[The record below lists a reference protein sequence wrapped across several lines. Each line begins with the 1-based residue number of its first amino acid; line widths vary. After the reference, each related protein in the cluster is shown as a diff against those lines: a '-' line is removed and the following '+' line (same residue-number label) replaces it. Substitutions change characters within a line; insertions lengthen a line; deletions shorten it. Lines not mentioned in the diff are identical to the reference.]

1 MPVRVQVPPS
11 VLISENPDSNESGF
25 FVLNTRQ
32 ARLSAWEKQKTHCA
46 FAQGFSFSNRLGG
59 THERSE

>member
-32 ARLSAWEKQKTHCA
+32 ARLSAWGKQKTIS
-46 FAQGFSFSNRLGG
+46 AQRWGFHFQIDWAGLTRIQ
-59 THERSE
+59 